1 MGTMRL
7 LGLLVIAACYVEPPA
22 QPPPRR
28 PLVTDNLPYLVER
41 DKVRAWH
48 DRNDWCLRRQWPATD
63 EFVICNRHPY
73 LNPTTPAMYALV
85 RYDAQQRAIAY
96 AVFTPVPCRMYGRC
110 DAIYGRTLYADE
122 HDFVDHFS
130 GLYDNLA
137 DRGRN
142 EERQHVELPEMQRLM
157 MNALTP
163 EMMKRFGHP
172 TWEDPLRYGVTWATR
187 TSTIGLFVAGKGG
200 WVVETHELRPPGTV
214 TAAL

>member
-1 MGTMRL
+1 MRL
-7 LGLLVIAACYVEPPA
+7 VVLLVFAACYVEPPA

-48 DRNDWCLRRQWPATD
+48 DHNDWCMRRQWPGTD

-73 LNPTTPAMYALV
+73 LNRTTPAMYALV
-85 RYDAQQRAIAY
+85 KYDSAQRAIAY

-110 DAIYGRTLYADE
+110 DEVYGRTLYADE

-130 GLYDNLA
+130 GLLDNLA
-137 DRGRN
+137 NRGRS
-142 EERQHVELPEMQRLM
+142 EERQTVELPEMQRLM

-163 EMMKRFGHP
+163 EMMRRFGQP
-172 TWEDPLRYGVTWATR
+172 TWADPLHYGVTWATR
-187 TSTIGLFVAGKGG
+187 TSTIGLFVAGRGG
-200 WVVETHELRPPGTV
+200 WVVETHELRPPGMV